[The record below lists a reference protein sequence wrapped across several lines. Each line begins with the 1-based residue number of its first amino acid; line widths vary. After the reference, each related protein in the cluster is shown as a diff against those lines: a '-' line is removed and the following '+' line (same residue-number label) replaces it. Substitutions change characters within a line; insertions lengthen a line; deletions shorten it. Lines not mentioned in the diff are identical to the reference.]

1 MSEVRESH
9 PNPADMR
16 FCEDC
21 GWRGTYGEMKHA
33 LFLYSDSPI
42 HAGIR
47 IQAGGDGMNYRCPK
61 CNNNLLKVRYPQKS
75 IIHP

>member
-1 MSEVRESH
+1 MSEVRDKH
-9 PNPADMR
+9 PNPDEMR
-16 FCEDC
+16 FCVDC

-33 LFLYSDSPI
+33 LWLESNSPI

-47 IQAGGDGMNYRCPK
+47 IQAGGDGMNYRCPR
-61 CNNNLLKVRYPQKS
+61 CNNNILKVRYQKGA